1 MRALVPYLAWRHV
14 RRRGLQSALTVAGV
28 GVGVAVL
35 IVALSLTN
43 GFIDELIRSTLKATP
58 MLTLQN
64 YLPGET
70 LPTDPELLAAL
81 DDEPSVTAVAP
92 FLSGQ
97 ALIARRASQALGVT
111 ARQGFTQIVGIDTKR
126 ETEVLDLPVLAE
138 QANALAQAGGVVL
151 GSTLAQSL
159 GVSVGDKVM
168 LRDISGATAQF
179 TVAGTFRVGNELIDS
194 VTSYMSLANL
204 QDYLGVEGR
213 ISGYHLRLAKPEAAH
228 SVGLD
233 LAGKYSLRPI
243 SWESLF
249 ASLIS
254 QLRLQKAVIGVVVF
268 LIVIVA
274 AFGITNVMVLT
285 VNEKTEDIAIL
296 RALGASERQ
305 ILATFTLQGFLLGG
319 AGTVLGALLGLAV
332 AAYFKFQP
340 YPLPGDLY
348 FITQLPVQ
356 LQAWDVI
363 WVCAVSFTTSVI
375 AGLLPAR
382 RAARLDPVAVLR

>member
-1 MRALVPYLAWRHV
+1 MRSLVPYLALRHV
-14 RRRGLQSALTVAGV
+14 RRRGLQSGLTVAGV
-28 GVGVAVL
+28 AVGVAVL

-43 GFIDELIRSTLKATP
+43 GFIDELITSTLRATP
-58 MLTLQN
+58 MLTLQS
-64 YLPGET
+64 YLPNDT
-70 LPTDPELLAAL
+70 LPEDPALLERLAA
-81 DDEPSVTAVAP
+81 EPGVTAAAP
-92 FLSGQ
+92 FLAGQ
-97 ALIARRASQALGVT
+97 ALIARRASQSLGIT
-111 ARQGFTQIVGIDTKR
+111 ARQGFTQLVGIDTHL
-126 ETEVLDLPVLAE
+126 ETAVLDLPVLAD
-138 QANALAQAGGVVL
+138 QAEALERSGGIVL

-159 GVSVGDKVM
+159 GVTIGDPVM

-194 VTSYMSLANL
+194 VTAYMSIANL
-204 QDYLGVEGR
+204 QAYLGEQGR
-213 ISGYHLRLAKPEAAH
+213 ITGYHLRLANPSAAH
-228 SVGLD
+228 SQGLH

-249 ASLIS
+249 ASLIA

-274 AFGITNVMVLT
+274 AFGITNVLVLT

-296 RALGASERQ
+296 RALGASESQ
-305 ILATFTLQGFLLGG
+305 ILGTFTLEGFMLGG
-319 AGTVLGALLGLAV
+319 AGTVLGAVLGLGV
-332 AAYFKFQP
+332 AAYFRFQP

-356 LQAWDVI
+356 LQAWDVM
-363 WVCAVSFTTSVI
+363 WVCGVSLATSVV

>member
-1 MRALVPYLAWRHV
+1 VRALVPYLAWRHV
-14 RRRGLQSALTVAGV
+14 RRRGLQSALTVTGV
-28 GVGVAVL
+28 AVGVAVL
-35 IVALSLTN
+35 IIALSLTN
-43 GFIDELIRSTLKATP
+43 GFIDELISSTLRATP
-58 MLTLQN
+58 MLTLQS
-64 YLPGET
+64 YLPGDT
-70 LPTDPELLAAL
+70 MPNDPSLLAAL
-81 DDEPSVTAVAP
+81 TAEPGVTAAAP

-97 ALIARRASQALGVT
+97 ALIARRASQSLGVT
-111 ARQGFTQIVGIDTKR
+111 ARQGFTQIVGIDTDL
-126 ETEVLDLPVLAE
+126 ETAVLDLPVLAS
-138 QANALAQAGGVVL
+138 QAEALAQSGGVVL
-151 GSTLAQSL
+151 GSSLAQSL
-159 GVSVGDKVM
+159 GVAVGDTVM
-168 LRDISGATAQF
+168 LRDITGATAQF

-194 VTSYMSLANL
+194 LTSYMSLANL
-204 QDYLGVEGR
+204 QDYLGVGSA
-213 ISGYHLRLAKPEAAH
+213 ITGYHLRLANPTAAH
-228 SVGLD
+228 SVGLE

-274 AFGITNVMVLT
+274 AFGITNVLVLT
-285 VNEKTEDIAIL
+285 VSEKTEDIAIL

-305 ILATFTLQGFLLGG
+305 ILATFTLQGFMLGG
-319 AGTVLGALLGLAV
+319 AGTLLGAVLGLLV

-356 LQAWDVI
+356 LQAFDVL
-363 WVCAVSFTTSVI
+363 WVCAVSLATSVI

-382 RAARLDPVAVLR
+382 RASRLDPVAVLR

>member
-1 MRALVPYLAWRHV
+1 MRTLVPYLAWRHV
-14 RRRGLQSALTVAGV
+14 RRRGLQSALTVSGV
-28 GVGVAVL
+28 AVGVAVL
-35 IVALSLTN
+35 IIALSLTN
-43 GFIDELIRSTLKATP
+43 GFIDELISSTLRATP
-58 MLTLQN
+58 MLTLQSFI
-64 YLPGET
+64 PGDT
-70 LPTDPELLAAL
+70 LPDDPSLLAAL
-81 DDEPSVTAVAP
+81 TAEPGVTAAAP

-97 ALIARRASQALGVT
+97 ALIARRASQSLGVT
-111 ARQGFTQIVGIDTKR
+111 ARQGFTQVIGIDTDL
-126 ETEVLDLPVLAE
+126 ETAVLDLPVLAS
-138 QANALAQAGGVVL
+138 QAEAISRSGGVVL
-151 GSTLAQSL
+151 GSSLAQSL
-159 GVSVGDKVM
+159 GVAVGDTVM
-168 LRDISGATAQF
+168 LRDITGATAQF

-204 QDYLGVEGR
+204 QDYLGVDNA
-213 ISGYHLRLAKPEAAH
+213 ITGYHLRLANPTAAH

-274 AFGITNVMVLT
+274 AFGITNVLVLT
-285 VNEKTEDIAIL
+285 VSEKTEDIAIL

-305 ILATFTLQGFLLGG
+305 VLATFTLEGFMLGG
-319 AGTVLGALLGLAV
+319 AGTLLGAVLGLLV

-356 LQAWDVI
+356 LQAFDVL
-363 WVCAVSFTTSVI
+363 WVCAVSLATSVI

-382 RAARLDPVAVLR
+382 RASRLDPVAVLR

>member
-1 MRALVPYLAWRHV
+1 MRTLVPYLAWRHV
-14 RRRGLQSALTVAGV
+14 RRRGLQSALTVSGV
-28 GVGVAVL
+28 AVGVAVL
-35 IVALSLTN
+35 IIALSLTN
-43 GFIDELIRSTLKATP
+43 GFIDELISSTLRATP
-58 MLTLQN
+58 MLTLQSFI
-64 YLPGET
+64 PGDT
-70 LPTDPELLAAL
+70 LPDDPSLLAAL
-81 DDEPSVTAVAP
+81 TAEPGVTAAAP

-97 ALIARRASQALGVT
+97 ALIARRASQSLGVT
-111 ARQGFTQIVGIDTKR
+111 ARQGFTQVVGIDTDL
-126 ETEVLDLPVLAE
+126 ETAVLDLPVLAS
-138 QANALAQAGGVVL
+138 QAEAISRSGGVVL
-151 GSTLAQSL
+151 GSSLAQSL
-159 GVSVGDKVM
+159 GVAVGDTVM
-168 LRDISGATAQF
+168 LRDITGATAQF

-204 QDYLGVEGR
+204 QDYLGVDNA
-213 ISGYHLRLAKPEAAH
+213 ITGYHLRLANPTAAH

-274 AFGITNVMVLT
+274 AFGITNVLVLT
-285 VNEKTEDIAIL
+285 VSEKTEDIAIL

-305 ILATFTLQGFLLGG
+305 ILATFTLEGFMLGG
-319 AGTVLGALLGLAV
+319 AGTLFGAVLGLLV

-356 LQAWDVI
+356 LQAFDVL
-363 WVCAVSFTTSVI
+363 WVCAVSLATSVI

-382 RAARLDPVAVLR
+382 RASRLDPVAVLR

>member
-1 MRALVPYLAWRHV
+1 MRTLVPYLAWRHV
-14 RRRGLQSALTVAGV
+14 RRRGLQSALTVSGV
-28 GVGVAVL
+28 AVGVAVL
-35 IVALSLTN
+35 IIALSLTN
-43 GFIDELIRSTLKATP
+43 GFIDELISSTLRATP
-58 MLTLQN
+58 MLTLQSFI
-64 YLPGET
+64 PGDT
-70 LPTDPELLAAL
+70 LPDDPSLLAAL
-81 DDEPSVTAVAP
+81 TAEPSVTAAAP

-97 ALIARRASQALGVT
+97 ALIARRASQSLGVT
-111 ARQGFTQIVGIDTKR
+111 ARQGFTQVIGIDTDL
-126 ETEVLDLPVLAE
+126 ETAVLDLPVLAS
-138 QANALAQAGGVVL
+138 QAEAISRSGGVVL
-151 GSTLAQSL
+151 GSSLAQSL
-159 GVSVGDKVM
+159 GVAVGDTVM
-168 LRDISGATAQF
+168 LRDITGATAQF

-204 QDYLGVEGR
+204 QDYLGVDNA
-213 ISGYHLRLAKPEAAH
+213 ITGYHLRLANPTAAH

-274 AFGITNVMVLT
+274 AFGITNVLVLT
-285 VNEKTEDIAIL
+285 VSEKTEDIAIL

-305 ILATFTLQGFLLGG
+305 ILATFTLEGFMLGG
-319 AGTVLGALLGLAV
+319 AGTLLGAVLGLLV

-356 LQAWDVI
+356 LQAFDVL
-363 WVCAVSFTTSVI
+363 WVCAVSLATSVI

-382 RAARLDPVAVLR
+382 RASRLDPVAVLR

>member
-14 RRRGLQSALTVAGV
+14 RRRGLQSILTVTGV
-28 GVGVAVL
+28 AVGVAVL

-43 GFIDELIRSTLKATP
+43 GFIDELVTSTLRATP
-58 MLTLQN
+58 MLTLQS

-70 LPTDPELLAAL
+70 LPDDPALLASLAG
-81 DDEPSVTAVAP
+81 EPGVVAAAP

-97 ALIARRASQALGVT
+97 ALIARRASRSLGIT
-111 ARQGFTQIVGIDTKR
+111 ARQGFTQIVGIDPAQ
-126 ETEVLDLPVLAE
+126 ETAVLDLPVLAQ
-138 QANALAQAGGVVL
+138 QAEALSQEGGIVL
-151 GSTLAQSL
+151 GATLAQSL
-159 GVSVGDKVM
+159 GVSVGDPVM
-168 LRDISGATAQF
+168 LRDIAGATAQL
-179 TVAGTFRVGNELIDS
+179 TVAGTFRVGNELIDA
-194 VTSYMSLANL
+194 VTSYMSLGNL
-204 QDYLGVEGR
+204 QAYLGTQGR
-213 ISGYHLRLAKPEAAH
+213 ISGYHLRLAEPTAAH
-228 SVGLD
+228 RVGLA
-233 LAGKYSLRPI
+233 LADEYSLRPV

-274 AFGITNVMVLT
+274 AFGITNVLVLT

-305 ILATFTLQGFLLGG
+305 VLATFTLEGFALGGFGTLLG
-319 AGTVLGALLGLAV
+319 AVLGLAA

-340 YPLPGDLY
+340 FPLPGDLY
-348 FITQLPVQ
+348 FITQLPIQ
-356 LQAWDVI
+356 LQVLDVA
-363 WVCAVSFTTSVI
+363 WVCAVSLVTSVV

>member
-1 MRALVPYLAWRHV
+1 
-14 RRRGLQSALTVAGV
+14 
-28 GVGVAVL
+28 VAVL

-43 GFIDELIRSTLKATP
+43 GFIDELIRSTLRATP

-70 LPTDPELLAAL
+70 LPEDPALLAAL
-81 DDEPSVTAVAP
+81 GDEPGVTAVAP

-97 ALIARRASQALGVT
+97 ALIARRASQSLGVT
-111 ARQGFTQIVGIDTKR
+111 ARQGFTQIVGIDTKL
-126 ETEVLDLPVLAE
+126 ETAVLDLPVLAE
-138 QANALAQAGGVVL
+138 QAGALAQAGGVVL

-159 GVSVGDKVM
+159 GVSLGDLVM

-179 TVAGTFRVGNELIDS
+179 KVAGTFRVGNELIDS

-204 QDYLGVEGR
+204 QDYLGVAGR
-213 ISGYHLRLAKPEAAH
+213 ITGYHLRLADPAAAH
-228 SVGLD
+228 SVGLE
-233 LAGKYSLRPI
+233 LAGRYSLRPI

-319 AGTVLGALLGLAV
+319 AGTALGALLGLAV
-332 AAYFKFQP
+332 AAYFRFQP

-363 WVCAVSFTTSVI
+363 WVCGVSFATSVI

>member
-1 MRALVPYLAWRHV
+1 MRSLVPYLATRHV
-14 RRRGLQSALTVAGV
+14 RRRALQSSLTVAGV
-28 GVGVAVL
+28 AVGVAVL
-35 IVALSLTN
+35 IIALSLTN
-43 GFIDELIRSTLKATP
+43 GFIDELISSTLRATP
-58 MLTLQN
+58 MLTLQS
-64 YLPGET
+64 YVPGET
-70 LPTDPELLAAL
+70 LPDDPALLAAL
-81 DDEPSVTAVAP
+81 GREPGVTAAAP

-97 ALIARRASQALGVT
+97 ALIARRASRTLGVSG
-111 ARQGFTQIVGIDTKR
+111 RQGFTQLVGIDTDL
-126 ETEVLDLPVLAE
+126 ETAVLDLPVLAAQRE
-138 QANALAQAGGVVL
+138 ALSHEGGVVL
-151 GSTLAQSL
+151 GSSLANSL
-159 GVSVGDKVM
+159 GVGVGDTVM
-168 LRDISGATAQF
+168 LRDISGKTAELV
-179 TVAGTFRVGNELIDS
+179 VAGTFRVGNELIDS
-194 VTSYMSLANL
+194 VTSYLSLGNL
-204 QDYLGVEGR
+204 QAYLGEEGR
-213 ISGYHLRLAKPEAAH
+213 LSGYHLRLANPTAARD
-228 SVGLD
+228 VGLT

-274 AFGITNVMVLT
+274 AFGITNVLILT

-305 ILATFTLQGFLLGG
+305 ILATFTLEGFMLGG
-319 AGTVLGALLGLAV
+319 AGTLFGALLGLGV
-332 AAYFKFQP
+332 AAYFRFQP

-356 LQAWDVI
+356 LQAWDVL
-363 WVCAVSFTTSVI
+363 WVCGVSLATSVV